1 MNKPRA
7 LSRPRGTH
15 DVLPED
21 CGRLQAVERIARE
34 VFESFGY
41 AEIRTPTFEEAAL
54 YQRSSGAASDV
65 VSKQMYVFE
74 DRKGRLMALR
84 PEGTPGVIRA
94 YLESNLHKRAPQ
106 QKLYYIGPM
115 FRYERP
121 QAGRDREFS
130 QLGVEAIGYDDVAT
144 DFELISMV
152 WLFYRKLG
160 LAAHSLTLK
169 INSLGDTQDRRLYAV
184 RLQEY
189 LRSRQ
194 DDLCTDCLDR
204 LERNPLRVFDC
215 GREKCGHTIEGAP
228 RISDHLGAASAEH
241 HNRLR
246 EYLQESNVPFED
258 DPGLVRGLD
267 YYTRTVFEIMHS
279 GLGAKDSVMGGG
291 RYDDLIEQLG
301 GPPTPAAG
309 FAIGMPRTL
318 LAIEQENVEL
328 CDGAPP
334 QVYIAPLGDEADK
347 PAASLSFALAE
358 QLVRHIRG
366 ACTKSLKSH
375 LKAANR
381 LGAECAYILGPDEIA
396 AGNVTVRN
404 LSEGTQCAVPLEKL
418 RKDALGN
425 I

>member
-1 MNKPRA
+1 M
-7 LSRPRGTH
+7 
-15 DVLPED
+15 LPEE
-21 CGRLQAVERIARE
+21 CGRWQAIERIARE

-41 AEIRTPTFEEAAL
+41 AEIRTPMFEEASL
-54 YQRSSGAASDV
+54 YQRSTGATSDV
-65 VSKQMYVFE
+65 VSKQMYTFE

-84 PEGTPGVIRA
+84 PEGTPGVVRA
-94 YLESNLHKRAPQ
+94 YIEGNLHKRAPQ
-106 QKLYYIGPM
+106 QKLYYIGSM

-130 QLGVEAIGYDDVAT
+130 QLGVEAIGYDDAAT

-152 WLFYRKLG
+152 WLFYCKLG
-160 LAAHSLTLK
+160 LAASSLTVK
-169 INSLGDTQDRRLYAV
+169 INSLGDAEERRLYGT

-194 DDLCTDCLDR
+194 TDLCADCVDR

-215 GREKCGHTIEGAP
+215 GRKTCGNTIEDAP
-228 RISDHLGAASAEH
+228 RIGDHLGAASADH
-241 HNRLR
+241 HDRLR
-246 EYLQESNVPFED
+246 DYLRESKVPFVD

-267 YYTRTVFEIMHS
+267 YYTRTVFEVVHS
-279 GLGAKDSVMGGG
+279 GLGAKDALMGGG
-291 RYDDLIEQLG
+291 RYDGLIEQLG

-309 FAIGMPRTL
+309 FAIGMSRTL
-318 LAIEQENVEL
+318 LALEQENVHL
-328 CDGAPP
+328 RDGAPP

-347 PAASLSFALAE
+347 TAACLSFALGE
-358 QLVRHIRG
+358 QSVRHVTG
-366 ACTKSLKSH
+366 DSAKSLKSH

-381 LGAECAYILGPDEIA
+381 LEALYTYILGPDEVA

-404 LSEGTQCAVPLEKL
+404 MGEGTQREVPFDSLC
-418 RKDALGN
+418 KDALGS

>member
-1 MNKPRA
+1 MNKPRI

-21 CGRLQAVERIARE
+21 SGRLQAVERVARE

-41 AEIRTPTFEEAAL
+41 AEIRTPTFEDAAL
-54 YQRSSGAASDV
+54 YRRSSGAASDV
-65 VSKQMYVFE
+65 VSKQMYEFE

-84 PEGTPGVIRA
+84 PEGTPGVVRA
-94 YLESNLHKRAPQ
+94 YIEANLHKRAPQ
-106 QKLYYIGPM
+106 QKLYYIGSM

-160 LAAHSLTLK
+160 FPPGSLALK
-169 INSLGDTQDRRLYAV
+169 INSLGDDQDRPLYAAH
-184 RLQEY
+184 LQEY
-189 LRSRQ
+189 LRSRK
-194 DDLCTDCLDR
+194 DELCSDCVDR

-215 GREKCGHTIEGAP
+215 GRPTCGRTIEGAP
-228 RISDHLGAASAEH
+228 RISEHLGAASSKH
-241 HNRLR
+241 HNQLR
-246 EYLQESNVPFED
+246 EYLRESNVPFQD
-258 DPGLVRGLD
+258 DPDLVRGLD
-267 YYTRTVFEIMHS
+267 YYSRTVFEIMHS

-291 RYDDLIEQLG
+291 RYDGLVEQLG

-309 FAIGMPRTL
+309 FAIGMTRTL
-318 LAIEQENVEL
+318 LAIEKEQIEL

-347 PAASLSFALAE
+347 RAARISFELGE
-358 QLVRHIRG
+358 QLVRHVRG
-366 ACTKSLKSH
+366 VCTKSLKAH
-375 LKAANR
+375 LKAASR
-381 LGAECAYILGPDEIA
+381 LGAERAYILGPDEIA

-404 LSEGTQCAVPLEKL
+404 LNEKTQCEVPLEEIIKNV
-418 RKDALGN
+418 LGS

>member
-1 MNKPRA
+1 MNKPRT
-7 LSRPRGTH
+7 LSRPRGTQ
-15 DVLPED
+15 DVLPEH
-21 CGRLQAVERIARE
+21 CGRWQAVEQIARD

-41 AEIRTPTFEEAAL
+41 SEIRTPTFEEASL

-65 VSKQMYVFE
+65 VSKQMYTFE

-94 YLESNLHKRAPQ
+94 YIEGNLHKRAPQ
-106 QKLYYIGPM
+106 QKLYYIGSM

-160 LAAHSLTLK
+160 LATRSLKLK
-169 INSLGDTQDRRLYAV
+169 INSLGDAEDLPVYAV
-184 RLQEY
+184 CLQEY
-189 LRSRQ
+189 LRSRK
-194 DDLCTDCLDR
+194 DDLCKDCLDR

-215 GREKCGHTIEGAP
+215 GHQKCGQTIEGAP

-246 EYLQESNVPFED
+246 EYLRDSDVPFED
-258 DPGLVRGLD
+258 DPELVRGLD

-291 RYDDLIEQLG
+291 RYDNLIEQLG

-309 FAIGMPRTL
+309 FAIGMTRTL
-318 LAIEQENVEL
+318 LAIEKEEIDL

-347 PAASLSFALAE
+347 TAVRLSFALGE
-358 QLVRHIRG
+358 QLVRHVRG
-366 ACTKSLKSH
+366 TCTKSLKAH
-375 LKAANR
+375 LKAASR
-381 LGAECAYILGPDEIA
+381 LCAEFAYILGPDEIA

-404 LSEGTQCAVPLEKL
+404 LSKKTQCEVSLEEIIKNV
-418 RKDALGN
+418 LGS